1 MFGLESVTW
10 SEFLIFDAILCIVLD
25 VILVIF
31 ATMMLKKGSQ
41 MSTDSIRRKRSRK
54 EDVEEEE
61 WSATEFSS

>member
-10 SEFLIFDAILCIVLD
+10 SEFLIFDAVLCIVLD
-25 VILVIF
+25 VILVVF

-54 EDVEEEE
+54 EDVEDEE
-61 WSATEFSS
+61 WSVTEFSS

>member
-10 SEFLIFDAILCIVLD
+10 SEFLIFDAVLCIALD
-25 VILVIF
+25 VILVVF

-41 MSTDSIRRKRSRK
+41 MSTDSIRRKRSRN
-54 EDVEEEE
+54 EDVEDEE